1 MCYLESIILFV
12 LNVKFLF
19 SNYKMWTESRVCYG
33 IFCQHTGFSVFFL
46 IGKKKASPN
55 LLRRTWRAHWAV
67 GHPPNG
73 RHVCMYGIREFSFQK
88 THNTNQVN
96 ETLLHGN
103 THFFMKYRWPIFD
116 ARHKLNLSITNL
128 SKRCRIYRHNVRLL
142 AKFHVE
148 LEYWTAR

>member
-1 MCYLESIILFV
+1 MLPRKHHTFRAKCKISFQQLQDVNRKQGMLWHILPTHWVFS
-12 LNVKFLF
+12 FLF
-19 SNYKMWTESRVCYG
+19 DW
-33 IFCQHTGFSVFFL
+33 
-46 IGKKKASPN
+46 KKKASPN